1 METLRNNHL
10 SVFFS
15 LSPLSLVRVCL
26 FVKPATQS
34 VNVRDK
40 RQQLLRETP
49 KKATRQKIQKS
60 ILLFYFSLLAAAD
73 AMMMSAQRRRRWR
86 RPFLFFEFSLN
97 IILYAFSYVLCVRI
111 RLS

>member
-1 METLRNNHL
+1 LNAPGRASERNVGEVKKKEMETLRNNHL

-40 RQQLLRETP
+40 RQLLRETP
-49 KKATRQKIQKS
+49 KKATRENTS
-60 ILLFYFSLLAAAD
+60 PFFYFIFHFWLLL
-73 AMMMSAQRRRRWR
+73 MQ
-86 RPFLFFEFSLN
+86 
-97 IILYAFSYVLCVRI
+97 
-111 RLS
+111 